1 MQFINNVR
9 TAVNPQIIKLYASG
23 DYAASRRLTLK
34 STVYVFDLL
43 LLLGLPFILLM
54 EPVLKLWLVEVPPYT
69 VVFAPFM
76 YMLAEI
82 IVRTCI
88 NIRNA
93 FKEYKEGGKES

>member
-1 MQFINNVR
+1 MAAQAIGNQITGAMMQFINNVR

-69 VVFAPFM
+69 VV
-76 YMLAEI
+76 LH
-82 IVRTCI
+82 
-88 NIRNA
+88 NI
-93 FKEYKEGGKES
+93 

>member
-1 MQFINNVR
+1 MIADYADKLNSYEEFKDYADMVQQFIKR
-9 TAVNPQIIKLYASG
+9 QKEMCIRDS
-23 DYAASRRLTLK
+23 
-34 STVYVFDLL
+34 
-43 LLLGLPFILLM
+43 
-54 EPVLKLWLVEVPPYT
+54 PYT

>member
-1 MQFINNVR
+1 MENV
-9 TAVNPQIIKLYASG
+9 TKLMS
-23 DYAASRRLTLK
+23 
-34 STVYVFDLL
+34 
-43 LLLGLPFILLM
+43 
-54 EPVLKLWLVEVPPYT
+54 
-69 VVFAPFM
+69 APFM